1 MIREKCCL
9 SQMSKNG
16 DVERAFHV
24 EGTAYAEEQMQ
35 KREKQSQVRCSCL
48 ERQLQDNCPAVPP
61 SNQNTPSQSFLN
73 GNSGAPTACRIEHI

>member
-35 KREKQSQVRCSCL
+35 KREKQSQGQVFLLRETTS
-48 ERQLQDNCPAVPP
+48 RQLPRC
-61 SNQNTPSQSFLN
+61 
-73 GNSGAPTACRIEHI
+73 APFQPEYTLPVFFKWKFWSPHCL